1 MKMRFALAA
10 LLRLRELREEQ
21 ERARLLTAKAA
32 EAEALEDVRR
42 ISELRKGAVSME
54 TDTPGI
60 LSSQISFLR
69 ECCAVLRE
77 QEKRARDR
85 QEQAATAC
93 ERQEH
98 VYRSA
103 LLDFEVLDRFR
114 ERQLEALQC
123 EERRREQKS
132 LDEAH
137 AMTHAGRTGQG
148 LPSCPADLAQ
158 ESHRELEISPVK
170 NIGIDAQ
177 LL

>member
-32 EAEALEDVRR
+32 EAKTLEDVRR

-60 LSSQISFLR
+60 LSAHIGFVR
-69 ECCAVLRE
+69 ECCTVLRE

-103 LLDFEVLDRFR
+103 LLEFKVLDRFR
-114 ERQLEALQC
+114 GRQLEAFQL
-123 EERRREQKS
+123 EERRGEQKS
-132 LDEAH
+132 LDEAY
-137 AMTHAGRTGQG
+137 AMTHLERSGQG
-148 LPSCPADLAQ
+148 LPNCPADLAQ
-158 ESHRELEISPVK
+158 DSRRDLENLSAS